1 MKNVVII
8 GSEGEIGTEVKRV
21 YNQIQT
27 ICLDKNIKETVKVDG
42 NRIYMNFDVTSKE
55 SIDRVASYLHNHSIA
70 IDGIIYLAGI
80 NYMTNFYDVNY
91 EDWVNTLDINAAGF
105 LFCLK
110 GWYDLFNQQ
119 ISIVCIASQNGV
131 VGHENRVSYGPSKA
145 ALIQLVKNLTV
156 DFSRDQNKD
165 IKINSISPTY
175 VLIEKNKEYFETL
188 EGKKLINRIPYKKLI
203 KPNDVTGVVKFLM
216 SDESRAIRGQNI
228 IVDYGYTIV

>member
-1 MKNVVII
+1 MKTFVII
-8 GSEGEIGTEVKRV
+8 GSEGEIGAEVKRV
-21 YNQIQT
+21 YHHIRT
-27 ICLDKNIKETVKVDG
+27 ICLDKNIEEAVKVEG

-55 SIDRVASYLHNHSIA
+55 SIDRVASYLHHHSIT

-91 EDWVNTLDINAAGF
+91 ADWANSLDINAAGF

-110 GWYDLFNQQ
+110 GWYDLFSQQ
-119 ISIVCIASQNGV
+119 IAIVCIASQNGV
-131 VGHENRVSYGPSKA
+131 IGHENRVSYGPSKA

-156 DFSRDQNKD
+156 DFSQDQNKD

-175 VLIEKNKEYFETL
+175 VLSEKNKAYFETM
-188 EGKKLINRIPYKKLI
+188 EGKKLIKRIPYKKLI
-203 KPNDVTGVVKFLM
+203 HSTDVAAVIKFLM
-216 SDESRAIRGQNI
+216 SDESKAIRGQNI